1 MTYSGMGFK
10 QEIKKEKSEN
20 LIFGEMKINFNY
32 K

>member
-10 QEIKKEKSEN
+10 QEIKKEKFEN